1 MVIEDTAMTKN
12 QSAATKQSVDVAVL
26 PEQSFFARVIEDP
39 FASAI
44 AASIACFGALGVVL
58 SSMWVIN
65 TVLY

>member
-1 MVIEDTAMTKN
+1 
-12 QSAATKQSVDVAVL
+12 VDVAVL